1 MPQRS
6 RTQITKELA
15 LRIVDKLEAVEITDK
30 GDEHDEYGVFHE
42 GQLIQSFGVRR
53 GSRRGAGHDHIP
65 GDLDVG
71 PNFAKQL
78 GQCPKS
84 RDDYLR
90 KMGLLTDDDGE

>member
-1 MPQRS
+1 MRRS

-15 LRIVDKLEAVEITDK
+15 QKIVSKLKAVNESQE
-30 GDEHDEYGVFHE
+30 GDEHDEYGVYHNDLLVA
-42 GQLIQSFGVRR
+42 QFGVRR
-53 GSRRGAGHDHIP
+53 GSRKGAGHDHIP
-65 GDLDVG
+65 GDLEVG

-90 KMGLLTDDDGE
+90 AIGVLEEQQE